1 MEHAIKYQ
9 ERNTSRSK
17 RTRGECEQVAIVR
30 TWIVVVAVER
40 ICCWYQQVC
49 FARIRSDERDAS
61 HVRIR
66 IFGVFKLEVKNA
78 RVVHDVTLEV
88 GAAMKRAGRSSGQDP
103 CMSPC

>member
-1 MEHAIKYQ
+1 MEHAITCQ

-40 ICCWYQQVC
+40 ISCCYQHVR
-49 FARIRSDERDAS
+49 FARIRVDKRDTFHDA
-61 HVRIR
+61 I
-66 IFGVFKLEVKNA
+66 FKLEVKNA

-88 GAAMKRAGRSSGQDP
+88 GAAMKRAGPRSGQDP
-103 CMSPC
+103 CMSRG